1 MNKAISHLEHPPLGP
16 RTGTQGGVGRRL
28 GAVSGPGT
36 ILFLREVAVKCGGDR
51 PAHQTRT
58 QAGRGREGA
67 VEPQV
72 RGTPAQNRRLASD
85 EKENRVALLAPFPGF

>member
-1 MNKAISHLEHPPLGP
+1 MTKAVSHLERPPLGP
-16 RTGTQGGVGRRL
+16 RTGTRGGVGRWL

-36 ILFLREVAVKCGGDR
+36 TLFLLEVAVKCGGDR

-67 VEPQV
+67 AEPQV
-72 RGTPAQNRRLASD
+72 RGSPDQNRRLASD